1 MSKQRTESAH
11 RKALEER
18 VTHLEEQIAFLK
30 KQVQEH
36 SHSISDETVLALAN
50 FVKQDI
56 ARAFVP
62 PALQVVEAPPQA
74 EEQEQEQPQE
84 QVG

>member
-18 VTHLEEQIAFLK
+18 VAHLEEQIAFLK

-36 SHSISDETVLALAN
+36 SHSISDETVLALVN

-62 PALQVVEAPPQA
+62 PMPQVVEEQPQAQA
-74 EEQEQEQPQE
+74 EEQEQQE
-84 QVG
+84 QAG

>member
-1 MSKQRTESAH
+1 MSKQPLKS
-11 RKALEER
+11 KQVGGLEKR
-18 VTHLEEQIAFLK
+18 MTHLEEQIAFLQ

-62 PALQVVEAPPQA
+62 PMPQVVEEQPQA
-74 EEQEQEQPQE
+74 EQEQQ